1 MINISQLRIK
11 TGRFLERTKIT
22 YYDWKKPQIVKIH
35 GIAIP
40 VIDNLPR
47 ELQEALYAGTYE
59 KYELKIV
66 ESQLQPSDIVMELG
80 TGIGLVSSFCAKSI
94 GNERVFTYEAN
105 PVLESVIRKTYALNN
120 VSPNLEMC
128 MLGET
133 AGEQTFYIAKGFW
146 ESSVI
151 QHQTGLK
158 PINVPV
164 KSFNEEVKKVNPSFL
179 ILDIEGGE
187 YEFFTYANLHNIQ
200 KIAMELHKRIIG
212 SEKAKFVKSKLIAS
226 GFQLNEKISFRGR
239 ELFWQKHQ

>member
-1 MINISQLRIK
+1 MINISQLK
-11 TGRFLERTKIT
+11 NKADRFLQRTKIT
-22 YYDWKKPQIVKIH
+22 YYDWKKPQLVKIN
-35 GIAIP
+35 GITVP
-40 VIDNLPR
+40 VIDNVPR

-66 ESQLQPSDIVMELG
+66 ESQLQQNDVVMELG
-80 TGIGLVSSFCAKSI
+80 TGIGLVSSFCAKKI
-94 GNERVFTYEAN
+94 GNNRVFTYEAN
-105 PVLESVIRKTYALNN
+105 PVLKPVIWNTYTLNN

-128 MLGET
+128 MLGENV
-133 AGEQTFYIAKGFW
+133 GEQTFYIAKGFW
-146 ESSVI
+146 ESSIVPY
-151 QHQTGLK
+151 QDGLQ

-187 YEFFTYANLHNIQ
+187 YEFFHYANLHNIQ

-212 SEKAKFVKSKLIAS
+212 AEKANFVRSKLIAS

-239 ELFWQKHQ
+239 ELFWEKHN